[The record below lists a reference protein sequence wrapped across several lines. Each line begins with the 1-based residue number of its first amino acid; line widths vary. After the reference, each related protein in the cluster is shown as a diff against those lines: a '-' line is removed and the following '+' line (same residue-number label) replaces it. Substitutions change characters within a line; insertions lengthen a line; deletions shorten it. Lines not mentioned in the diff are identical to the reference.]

1 MRNAHR
7 PPGRCLPPT
16 PRQYVPVLGVAD
28 ARPSW
33 STGHRPEGNRSHH
46 RAGHLWWGGRTYGAG
61 PRPSPRHRGEA
72 AGSGPSERRA
82 ASAGPRPVPRPAQNG
97 AGSCLTALRAVRH
110 DRPRATP
117 RAPGADVPPASTAG
131 APGQH
136 RLSAVPS
143 ALDHDRSRARHQK
156 APGHDRPSVAPSGVA
171 GHDRPRAT
179 PQAPGHDVP
188 LAATVR
194 APGYGCPRAAQL
206 VPDHYWSHHAPM
218 APLGHALAR
227 AGTSVPIA
235 ITPLPARVSRLLQ
248 ERLSRITATP
258 DNRTYPQSH
267 RLNRHSRLRGNP
279 CPPVA
284 TGGPQGGDA
293 PATRATCS
301 QAPTDPHSHSTT
313 HPVHPLTTAPTAARR
328 SPPTA
333 AGVHPAT
340 QAPTRPSP
348 TTTGTGVSRQT
359 HPRAPPPRHCGA
371 GRNPRPPAQ
380 RRDHR
385 LTRVGF
391 CVGAQHV
398 APNRPLFPRA
408 RESKREPPTL

>member
-1 MRNAHR
+1 MQDH
-7 PPGRCLPPT
+7 P
-16 PRQYVPVLGVAD
+16 
-28 ARPSW
+28 
-33 STGHRPEGNRSHH
+33 
-46 RAGHLWWGGRTYGAG
+46 
-61 PRPSPRHRGEA
+61 
-72 AGSGPSERRA
+72 
-82 ASAGPRPVPRPAQNG
+82 
-97 AGSCLTALRAVRH
+97 
-110 DRPRATP
+110 
-117 RAPGADVPPASTAG
+117 G
-131 APGQH
+131 APGTA
-136 RLSAVPS
+136 RKGITRTVVP
-143 ALDHDRSRARHQK
+143 AACGGAAAPL
-156 APGHDRPSVAPSGVA
+156 APGH
-171 GHDRPRAT
+171 GH
-179 PQAPGHDVP
+179 P
-188 LAATVR
+188 LATAAR
-194 APGYGCPRAAQL
+194 LPGQGRPCAAQL
-206 VPDHYWSHHAPM
+206 VPDHHWSRHAPM
-218 APLGHALAR
+218 APPGHALAR
-227 AGTSVPIA
+227 AGTSVPITTA
-235 ITPLPARVSRLLQ
+235 PLPARVSRLLQ
-248 ERLSRITATP
+248 ERLSSITATP

-333 AGVHPAT
+333 ASVHPAT

-348 TTTGTGVSRQT
+348 TTGTGVSRQT

-398 APNRPLFPRA
+398 APNRPSFPRA

>member
-1 MRNAHR
+1 MQDH
-7 PPGRCLPPT
+7 PGAPGTARKGITRTVVPAACGGAAAPMAPGPDHPLATTARLPG
-16 PRQYVPVLGVAD
+16 QG
-28 ARPSW
+28 RPSAVPPAPD
-33 STGHRPEGNRSHH
+33 HNRS
-46 RAGHLWWGGRTYGAG
+46 RARHKMAPGHGRPLTAQ
-61 PRPSPRHRGEA
+61 
-72 AGSGPSERRA
+72 RA
-82 ASAGPRPVPRPAQNG
+82 A
-97 AGSCLTALRAVRH
+97 RH

-117 RAPGADVPPASTAG
+117 RAPGADVPPATTAG

-143 ALDHDRSRARHQK
+143 VPDHDRSCARHKK
-156 APGHDRPSVAPSGVA
+156 APGHDRPSVAPSGAA
-171 GHDRPRAT
+171 GHDRPCAT

-194 APGYGCPRAAQL
+194 APGYGRPCAAQL
-206 VPDHYWSHHAPM
+206 VPDHHWSHHAPM
-218 APLGHALAR
+218 APPGHALAR

-235 ITPLPARVSRLLQ
+235 TAPLPARVSRLLQ

-258 DNRTYPQSH
+258 DNRTYLALPPKRREPPRPAIPSVSTVIPAQAGIH
-267 RLNRHSRLRGNP
+267 VPPWLRGDHRGATHRQP
-279 CPPVA
+279 APRTPKHPP
-284 TGGPQGGDA
+284 
-293 PATRATCS
+293 TRY
-301 QAPTDPHSHSTT
+301 SHSTT
-313 HPVHPLTTAPTAARR
+313 HPVHPLITAPTAARR

-333 AGVHPAT
+333 ASVHPAT

-348 TTTGTGVSRQT
+348 TTAGTGVSHQT
-359 HPRAPPPRHCGA
+359 HLRAPPPRHCGA

-398 APNRPLFPRA
+398 APNRPSFPRA

>member
-1 MRNAHR
+1 M
-7 PPGRCLPPT
+7 
-16 PRQYVPVLGVAD
+16 AD
-28 ARPSW
+28 
-33 STGHRPEGNRSHH
+33 
-46 RAGHLWWGGRTYGAG
+46 
-61 PRPSPRHRGEA
+61 PSPRM
-72 AGSGPSERRA
+72 RA
-82 ASAGPRPVPRPAQNG
+82 A
-97 AGSCLTALRAVRH
+97 RH

-117 RAPGADVPPASTAG
+117 RAPGADVPPATTAG

-143 ALDHDRSRARHQK
+143 ARTTTGP
-156 APGHDRPSVAPSGVA
+156 APGTKRRRVMTDPPSRHPVRQSM
-171 GHDRPRAT
+171 
-179 PQAPGHDVP
+179 
-188 LAATVR
+188 TVR
-194 APGYGCPRAAQL
+194 APPLGRRAMTYPSSSRRGRRVMAVRAPRVM
-206 VPDHYWSHHAPM
+206 VPDRQRSHHAPM
-218 APLGHALAR
+218 ARPGHALAS
-227 AGTSVPIA
+227 AGTSVPITTA
-235 ITPLPARVSRLLQ
+235 PLPARVSRLLQ

-348 TTTGTGVSRQT
+348 TTGTGVSRQT

-398 APNRPLFPRA
+398 APNRPSFPRA